1 MRSST
6 LRAAAAIVAA
16 GGLVLTFG
24 GVAIADNVQNDVV
37 AGGNDTFTAGGS
49 TTVNYRITANNGDG
63 QTGCNAADASPATV
77 TINAPAAVTATPSSL
92 TFTSCGT
99 EQEVVFS
106 SSTPGDYEITVDV
119 TDSGVGTY
127 NKNPAQFTL
136 HVTAPSAP
144 TDTTAPQIT
153 PNITGTLGNNG
164 WYVSNVSLS
173 WTVVDNESAIT
184 SQSGCDT
191 VNIVADQA
199 ATTYTC
205 EATSSGGTAS
215 QSVTIKRDATAP
227 TLNPTVS
234 PNPVLLN
241 GTATADPN
249 ATDNLS
255 GVASSSCGSVDTSS
269 VGAKS
274 VTCTAKDNAGNTN
287 QATANYSVDYG
298 FVGFSSPVDNSGV
311 LNVAKAG
318 QAVPLKWRLV
328 DANNS
333 PVTNLTSVKVTVT
346 DNACS
351 LGATQ
356 DQLEEYASGSSG
368 LQNLGDGYYQLN
380 WKTPTT
386 YAKSCKTMKLD
397 LGEGSNNR
405 TALFQF
411 TK

>member
-6 LRAAAAIVAA
+6 LRAAVAIVAA

-24 GVAIADNVQNDVV
+24 GVAVADNLHNDVV

-49 TTVNYRITANNGDG
+49 TTVNYRISANNGDG

-99 EQEVVFS
+99 DQEVVFS
-106 SSTPGDYEITVDV
+106 SRTPGDYDIAATVS
-119 TDSGVGTY
+119 DSGTGIY
-127 NKNPAQFTL
+127 NTNPAKFTL
-136 HVTAPSAP
+136 HVNAAS
-144 TDTTAPQIT
+144 DTTAPQIT
-153 PNITGTLGNNG
+153 PNISGTLGNHG
-164 WYVSNVSLS
+164 WYVGDVNLT
-173 WTVVDNESAIT
+173 WTVVDDESAIT
-184 SQSGCDT
+184 SQSGCGPVD
-191 VNIVADQA
+191 IVVDQA

-215 QSVTIKRDATAP
+215 RSVTIKRDATAP

-241 GTATADPN
+241 GTATVDPT
-249 ATDNLS
+249 ASDNLS
-255 GVASSSCGSVDTSS
+255 GLASSSCDSVDTTS

-274 VTCTAKDNAGNTN
+274 VACNAEDNAGNTN
-287 QATANYSVDYG
+287 QATATYSVRYG
-298 FVGFSSPVDNSGV
+298 FVGFTSPVDNPG
-311 LNVAKAG
+311 LENVAKAG
-318 QAVPLKWRLV
+318 QAIPLKWRLV

-333 PVTNLTSVKVTVT
+333 PVINLTSAKVTVT
-346 DNACS
+346 DNGCT

-368 LQNLGDGYYQLN
+368 LQNLGGGYYQLN
-380 WKTPTT
+380 CKTPTT

-397 LGEGSNNR
+397 LGEGNNNR
-405 TALFQF
+405 SALFQF
-411 TK
+411 TR

>member
-1 MRSST
+1 MRSSS
-6 LRAAAAIVAA
+6 LRAAAAIVVAS
-16 GGLVLTFG
+16 GLVLTFG

-49 TTVNYRITANNGDG
+49 TTVNYRIAANSGDG
-63 QTGCNAADASPATV
+63 QTGCNAADGSSAIV
-77 TINAPAAVTATPSSL
+77 TINAPAGVTPTPSSL

-99 EQEVVFS
+99 DKEVVFS
-106 SSTPGDYEITVDV
+106 SSTPGDYDITVTV
-119 TDSGVGTY
+119 SDSGTGTY
-127 NKNPAQFTL
+127 GTNPAKLTL
-136 HVTAPSAP
+136 HVVAAS
-144 TDTTAPQIT
+144 DTTAPVIT
-153 PNITGTLGNNG
+153 PNIIGTFGNNG
-164 WYVSNVSLS
+164 WYVSNVNLT

-184 SQSGCDT
+184 SQSGCGE

-205 EATSSGGTAS
+205 QATSSGGTAS

-234 PNPVLLN
+234 PNPVLFN

-249 ATDNLS
+249 ANDNLS

-269 VGAKS
+269 VGANS
-274 VTCTAKDNAGNTN
+274 VTCSAEDNAGNTN
-287 QATANYSVDYG
+287 TATANYSVQYG
-298 FVGFSSPVDNSGV
+298 FIGFTSPVDNPG
-311 LNVAKAG
+311 LQNVAKAG
-318 QAVPLKWRLV
+318 QAIPLKWRLV

-333 PVTNLTSVKVTVT
+333 PVTNLTSAKVTVT
-346 DNACS
+346 SNACA
-351 LGATQ
+351 LGTTA

-386 YAKSCKTMKLD
+386 YAKSCKTMNLD
-397 LGEGSNNR
+397 LGDGSNR

-411 TK
+411 TR

>member
-49 TTVNYRITANNGDG
+49 TTVNYRIHATPAGSDG
-63 QTGCNAADASPATV
+63 QVGCNAADASPATV
-77 TINAPAAVTATPSSL
+77 TINAPAAVSATPSSL
-92 TFTSCGT
+92 AFTSCGT
-99 EQEVVFS
+99 DKEVVFS
-106 SSTPGDYEITVDV
+106 SSTPGDYDIAVTVS
-119 TDSGVGTY
+119 DSGTGTY
-127 NKNPAQFTL
+127 NTNPAKFTL
-136 HVTAPSAP
+136 HVSAAS
-144 TDTTAPQIT
+144 DTTAPQIT
-153 PNITGTLGNNG
+153 PNITGTLGNND
-164 WYVSNVSLS
+164 WYVSDVNLT

-184 SQSGCDT
+184 SQSGCGP

-215 QSVTIKRDATAP
+215 TSVTIKRDATAP

-241 GTATADPN
+241 GTATADP
-249 ATDNLS
+249 AASDNLS
-255 GVASSSCGSVDTSS
+255 GVASSSCDSVDTSS

-274 VTCTAKDNAGNTN
+274 VACTAEDNAGNTN
-287 QATANYSVDYG
+287 QATANYSVHYG
-298 FVGFSSPVDNSGV
+298 FVGFTSPVDNPG
-311 LNVAKAG
+311 LQNVAKAG
-318 QAVPLKWRLV
+318 QAIPLKWRLV

-333 PVTNLTSVKVTVT
+333 PVTNLTSAKVTVT
-346 DNACS
+346 DNGCT
-351 LGATQ
+351 LGTTQ
-356 DQLEEYASGSSG
+356 DLLEEYASGSSG

-411 TK
+411 TR